1 MCGRITLYTPP
12 DHLARIFG
20 ADLEAGVDPDGR
32 PSWNVPPTRT
42 ILALTGERVPPE
54 SGEVQHDSPAGEHRG
69 EGDSAAVHLHRHL
82 GRFRWGL
89 VPSWADDLSIGSR
102 MFNARGET
110 VATKP
115 SFRSAFVHRR
125 AAVVADGFYEW
136 HTDADETKQAYYFT
150 RADGSPL
157 ALAGLWERWEPK
169 ASPGSPTGA
178 MPGLEEAAVA
188 GPIRSCTVVTTEAG
202 PDMGDLH
209 HRTPV
214 VLEVDNLDEW
224 LDPDNVDKV
233 ELASLLVA
241 PPAGT
246 IVHRR
251 VGRSVGN
258 VRNDGAALIEAV
270 PDD

>member
-54 SGEVQHDSPAGEHRG
+54 GGEMQHASLTNERG
-69 EGDSAAVHLHRHL
+69 DEGDSGAVDLRRHL

-136 HTDADETKQAYYFT
+136 HTGADGTKEAYYFT
-150 RADGSPL
+150 RADGGPL
-157 ALAGLWERWEPK
+157 ALAGLWEQWEPK
-169 ASPGSPTGA
+169 VASVRPTGA
-178 MPGLEEAAVA
+178 MPGQEEAVVA

-214 VLEVDNLDEW
+214 VLEEDDLDEW

-258 VRNDGAALIEAV
+258 VRNDGVTLIEAV
-270 PDD
+270 ADD